1 MSAEVGSIEDARAIV
16 RMIDCAG
23 LLGAELT
30 RFHAAA
36 RDAGLSMA
44 LTYCAARALK
54 LVAEEMAACPCGQC
68 KPVPASLLDA
78 IDELIAVHEAERAA
92 AVAAGL
98 TFHAPRGEA

>member
-1 MSAEVGSIEDARAIV
+1 MSAEFGSLEDAKAIV
-16 RMIDCAG
+16 RMTERAG
-23 LLGAELT
+23 ALGAELT

-36 RDAGLSMA
+36 SDVGMSVA

-78 IDELIAVHEAERAA
+78 IDELIAAHEAERAA
-92 AVAAGL
+92 AVAGAN
-98 TFHAPRGEA
+98 FHGARGEA